1 MSGLLR
7 CSERSTLHLVVR
19 LYSGMQI
26 FLRTFSGKDGLFLEV
41 EPADT
46 IEVEKA
52 KVQDKEGIHLDQE
65 RLIFDGKQVEDGR
78 CLSDYNVPK
87 ETTLL
92 FILGL
97 CSNMHVFVKT
107 LAEKTTT
114 LEMELAHTIDVV
126 KAKTQDTEGIPLD
139 QQRLIFDR
147 KQYQDGHSLSDYNV
161 QKEATLHLISRLY
174 SGMEISLRTSTGK
187 MITLGVE
194 LADNIKNV
202 KTKLQ
207 SKERIYR

>member
-1 MSGLLR
+1 
-7 CSERSTLHLVVR
+7 
-19 LYSGMQI
+19 MQI

-97 CSNMHVFVKT
+97 CSNMHLFVRSS
-107 LAEKTTT
+107 
-114 LEMELAHTIDVV
+114 
-126 KAKTQDTEGIPLD
+126 Q
-139 QQRLIFDR
+139 
-147 KQYQDGHSLSDYNV
+147 
-161 QKEATLHLISRLY
+161 
-174 SGMEISLRTSTGK
+174 LRTLLKLVVVSNL
-187 MITLGVE
+187 I
-194 LADNIKNV
+194 NFIFPKNTTETSSC
-202 KTKLQ
+202 K
-207 SKERIYR
+207 

>member
-1 MSGLLR
+1 M
-7 CSERSTLHLVVR
+7 
-19 LYSGMQI
+19 
-26 FLRTFSGKDGLFLEV
+26 
-41 EPADT
+41 
-46 IEVEKA
+46 
-52 KVQDKEGIHLDQE
+52 
-65 RLIFDGKQVEDGR
+65 EDGR

-174 SGMEISLRTSTGK
+174 CGMEISLRTSTGK

-202 KTKLQ
+202 KTKL
-207 SKERIYR
+207 

>member
-1 MSGLLR
+1 MVIVWVTTMFREIDS
-7 CSERSTLHLVVR
+7 SLVVR

-97 CSNMHVFVKT
+97 CSNMHLFVRSS
-107 LAEKTTT
+107 
-114 LEMELAHTIDVV
+114 
-126 KAKTQDTEGIPLD
+126 Q
-139 QQRLIFDR
+139 
-147 KQYQDGHSLSDYNV
+147 
-161 QKEATLHLISRLY
+161 
-174 SGMEISLRTSTGK
+174 LRTLLKLVVVSNL
-187 MITLGVE
+187 I
-194 LADNIKNV
+194 NFIFPKNTTETSSC
-202 KTKLQ
+202 K
-207 SKERIYR
+207 